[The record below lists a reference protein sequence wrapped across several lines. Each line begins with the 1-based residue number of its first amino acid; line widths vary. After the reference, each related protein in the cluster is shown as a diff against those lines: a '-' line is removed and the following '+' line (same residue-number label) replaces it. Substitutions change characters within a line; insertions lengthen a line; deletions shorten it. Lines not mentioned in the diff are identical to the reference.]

1 MPKMSKKTITILIV
15 LATFVVIGGIKF
27 IFQPSG
33 TGPKDVIP
41 ARAKGDAGAAIHIVE
56 YMDFQ

>member
-15 LATFVVIGGIKF
+15 LATFVVVGGIKL

-33 TGPKDVIP
+33 TGPKKGIP

-56 YMDFQ
+56 YVDFQ

>member
-1 MPKMSKKTITILIV
+1 MSKKTITILIV

-33 TGPKDVIP
+33 TGPKNVIP

>member
-1 MPKMSKKTITILIV
+1 MSKRTITILIV

-33 TGPKDVIP
+33 TGPKRVIP
-41 ARAKGDAGAAIHIVE
+41 ARAKGDANAAIHIVE